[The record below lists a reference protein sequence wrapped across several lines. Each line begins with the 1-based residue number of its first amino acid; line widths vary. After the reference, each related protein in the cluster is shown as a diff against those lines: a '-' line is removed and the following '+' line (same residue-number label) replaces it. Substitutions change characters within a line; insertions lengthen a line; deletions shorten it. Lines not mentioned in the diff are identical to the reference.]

1 MFEEFSEILAWIA
14 TTGGLFISFAYIPQV
29 YKIWKNK
36 SSADVSLI
44 TFIMFALGVAFW
56 LIYGISINNMA
67 LIVAN
72 TAGLIGICSVI
83 IACLIYRK

>member
-1 MFEEFSEILAWIA
+1 MFEEFSEILAWLA
-14 TTGGLFISFAYIPQV
+14 TTGGLFMAFAYAPQV

-44 TFIMFALGVAFW
+44 TFVMFALGVSFW
-56 LIYGISINNMA
+56 LVYGISISNMP

-72 TAGLIGICSVI
+72 VTGLIGICSVI